1 MPQQLAL
8 SGAGLGLR
16 REWLAD
22 LLPRLAQAD
31 CGSLRFVE
39 IAPENW
45 ANMGGR
51 FARDLG
57 AVAEHLPLVLHGLSL
72 SLGGSDALDMRLLRD
87 TKALMQ
93 QYGIGLYTEHLSWCA
108 HEGQLYDLLPL
119 PCTDEAVRH
128 VAARIRIAQDFL
140 GQRIGIENA
149 SYYQAPAGANMSEA
163 AFISAVVQEAD
174 CLLHLDVNNVYV
186 NSINHGFDATDY
198 LQQLPLHK
206 VCYLHVA
213 GHDVLPDG
221 LLLDTHGAAVIDPVW
236 QLLRS
241 TYAALAQHGI
251 APQMLPTCLERDTQ
265 FPPLQMLLAE
275 VAQIA
280 DIQKQMQAPCAVREQ
295 QGESA

>member
-1 MPQQLAL
+1 MPQGVAIQ
-8 SGAGLGLR
+8 GAGLGLR
-16 REWLAD
+16 RECLPD
-22 LLPRLAQAD
+22 LLPRLAQANS
-31 CGSLRFVE
+31 GSLRFVE
-39 IAPENW
+39 LAPENW
-45 ANMGGR
+45 ANLGGR
-51 FARDLG
+51 FARDLD
-57 AVAEHLPLVLHGLSL
+57 AVAAHLPFALHGLSL

-93 QYGIGLYTEHLSWCA
+93 KYAISLYTEHLSWCA

-128 VAARIRIAQDFL
+128 VAARISVVQDFL

-186 NSINHGFDATDY
+186 NSINHGFDAHDY

-213 GHDVLPDG
+213 GHDALQSG

-236 QLLRS
+236 QLLRH
-241 TYAALAQHGI
+241 TYAALAQRGI
-251 APQMLPTCLERDTQ
+251 NAQALPTCLERDTL
-265 FPPLQMLLAE
+265 FPPLQTLLDE

-280 DIQKQMQAPCAVREQ
+280 QLQAQASMSTAAGVRP
-295 QGESA
+295 